1 MFTHLAQQL
10 DKRESQNALRKL
22 KVHGD
27 LIDFC
32 SNDYL
37 GLARNKTIFQSVNQ
51 EFEKESQ
58 INKLGATGSRLIA
71 GTSQYCV
78 DLEIFLAKLHHS
90 ESALIFNSGYTANL
104 AVLSTLPQKGDIV
117 FYDELSHACIKE
129 GIRLS
134 FAEKFSFK
142 HNDLDDLKRKLEK
155 CNAKTIYVAVESIY
169 SMDGDES
176 PLLALTELCKQ
187 FNAIIIVDEAH
198 STAHLGTGGNGLV
211 CQLGLEK
218 EIPIR
223 IHTYGKALG
232 CHGATVIAPK
242 VITDYLINFARPF
255 IYTTALPLHSL
266 VNIKMAYKY
275 LSTNNEEVK
284 LLNKNIS
291 LFKSLTNT
299 LPKVESNSPIQA
311 ILIPGNDEVKNTS
324 TNLQKAGF
332 DIRPIMSPT
341 VKEGG
346 ERLRICIH
354 TYNTEK
360 QITELCG
367 LLNKLISK

>member
-1 MFTHLAQQL
+1 
-10 DKRESQNALRKL
+10 
-22 KVHGD
+22 
-27 LIDFC
+27 
-32 SNDYL
+32 
-37 GLARNKTIFQSVNQ
+37 
-51 EFEKESQ
+51 
-58 INKLGATGSRLIA
+58 
-71 GTSQYCV
+71 
-78 DLEIFLAKLHHS
+78 
-90 ESALIFNSGYTANL
+90 
-104 AVLSTLPQKGDIV
+104 VLSTLPQKGDVV

-176 PLLALTELCKQ
+176 PLLAITELCKK

-198 STAHLGTGGNGLV
+198 STAHLGSGGNGLV

-266 VNIKMAYKY
+266 VNIKMAYQY
-275 LSTNNEEVK
+275 LSSNNEEVNT
-284 LLNKNIS
+284 LNNNIA

-311 ILIPGNDEVKNTS
+311 ILIPGNEEVKTTA

>member
-10 DKRESQNALRKL
+10 QKRASQNALRKL
-22 KVHGD
+22 KVHGE

-51 EFEKESQ
+51 EFEKETQ

-71 GTSQYCV
+71 GTSQYCL
-78 DLEIFLAKLHHS
+78 DLELFLAKIHHS

-104 AVLSTLPQKGDIV
+104 AVLSTLPQKGDTV
-117 FYDELSHACIKE
+117 FFDELSHACIKE

-134 FAEKFSFK
+134 FANKSSFK
-142 HNDLDDLKRKLEK
+142 HNDLDDLEKKLDK
-155 CNAKTIYVAVESIY
+155 CTANNIYVVVESIY

-176 PLLALTELCKQ
+176 PLLALSKVCKKY
-187 FNAIIIVDEAH
+187 NAIIIVDEAH

-211 CQLGLEK
+211 CKLGLEND
-218 EIPIR
+218 IPIR
-223 IHTYGKALG
+223 VHTYGKALG

-242 VITDYLINFARPF
+242 VVTNYLINFARPF

-266 VNIKMAYKY
+266 VNIKMAYQY
-275 LSTNNEEVK
+275 LTTDNEEVK
-284 LLNKNIS
+284 ILNKNIE
-291 LFKSLTNT
+291 LFKSLTCN
-299 LPKVESNSPIQA
+299 LPQIESNSPIQA
-311 ILIPGNDEVKNTS
+311 ILIPGNDAVKEVSKE
-324 TNLQKAGF
+324 LQKSGF

-354 TYNTEK
+354 TYNSEK
-360 QITELCG
+360 QITEMCG

>member
-90 ESALIFNSGYTANL
+90 ESSLIFNSGYTANL

-134 FAEKFSFK
+134 FAEKFS
-142 HNDLDDLKRKLEK
+142 
-155 CNAKTIYVAVESIY
+155 T
-169 SMDGDES
+169 
-176 PLLALTELCKQ
+176 
-187 FNAIIIVDEAH
+187 
-198 STAHLGTGGNGLV
+198 
-211 CQLGLEK
+211 
-218 EIPIR
+218 
-223 IHTYGKALG
+223 
-232 CHGATVIAPK
+232 
-242 VITDYLINFARPF
+242 
-255 IYTTALPLHSL
+255 
-266 VNIKMAYKY
+266 
-275 LSTNNEEVK
+275 
-284 LLNKNIS
+284 
-291 LFKSLTNT
+291 
-299 LPKVESNSPIQA
+299 
-311 ILIPGNDEVKNTS
+311 
-324 TNLQKAGF
+324 
-332 DIRPIMSPT
+332 
-341 VKEGG
+341 
-346 ERLRICIH
+346 
-354 TYNTEK
+354 
-360 QITELCG
+360 
-367 LLNKLISK
+367 